1 MNSLTSRA
9 ESDLRRARSWAPM
22 LVVAAVA
29 SGGFWLG
36 ILRHT
41 SNGNLG
47 LVAREESLSFGE
59 IWETADFAWTL
70 TLENPTSEAVSIESL
85 EASCGCT
92 SPKPNQLT
100 IAPGSSA
107 EVRLKID
114 FAPRTNENPSA
125 AISDFAVHV
134 TPKFRRGE
142 AKLAGKGWSVHGRVR
157 RALRPSERSIVFGRT
172 SQLVQ
177 GGQMPSETV
186 TATALQP
193 LRRVEA
199 SCDPPL
205 LSTAV
210 ERADADGLFQ
220 IRVTPRPNLPPGLF
234 RPTVYLR
241 PVTLEGERL
250 PAIVVNVEG
259 EILAPVIAIPDRVDF
274 GRHEVGDT
282 AGALVHLESP
292 LGKSFRVD
300 RVEVDDASDEP
311 LRASDYDGRDRSLR
325 LEKRF
330 TRTGSYKAKARL
342 SLHAEEGTPFEL
354 VLPIRGYA
362 IETDVGGPSS

>member
-1 MNSLTSRA
+1 MAPHADST
-9 ESDLRRARSWAPM
+9 LRRARSLAPM

-70 TLENPTSEAVSIESL
+70 TLENPTSETVSIDSL

-107 EVRLKID
+107 DVRLKID
-114 FAPRTNENPSA
+114 FAPRTNEDPSA
-125 AISDFAVHV
+125 PISNFAVHV

-157 RALRPSERSIVFGRT
+157 RALKPSERSILFGRT
-172 SQLVQ
+172 SRLVQ
-177 GGQMPSETV
+177 GGDMPSETI
-186 TATALQP
+186 TATELQP
-193 LRRVEA
+193 LQGIEA

-205 LSTAV
+205 LAAEVLPAGTD
-210 ERADADGLFQ
+210 RLY
-220 IRVTPRPNLPPGLF
+220 RVRLTPRSDLPPGLF
-234 RPTVYLR
+234 RSTIYLR
-241 PVTLEGERL
+241 PVTLAGVRL
-250 PAIVVNVEG
+250 PAVGVKVEG
-259 EILAPVIAIPDRVDF
+259 EILAPVIAIPDRVDL
-274 GRHEVGDT
+274 GRHAVGDT
-282 AGALVHLESP
+282 AEALVRLESP

-300 RVEVDDASDEP
+300 RIEIDDATDEP
-311 LRASDYDGRDRSLR
+311 LAASENDSRHRSLR
-325 LEKRF
+325 LRKRF
-330 TRTGSYKAKARL
+330 TRAGSYNSKARL
-342 SLHAEEGTPFEL
+342 RLRTEEGSPFDL

-362 IETDVGGPSS
+362 VAHEPGGASS

>member
-1 MNSLTSRA
+1 MNSLATRA
-9 ESDLRRARSWAPM
+9 DSTLRRARSWAPM

-70 TLENPTSEAVSIESL
+70 TLENPTSETVSIESL

-100 IAPGSSA
+100 IAPRASA

-114 FAPRTNENPSA
+114 FAPRTNEDPSA
-125 AISDFAVHV
+125 PVSEFAVHV

-142 AKLAGKGWSVHGRVR
+142 AKLAGKGWSVRGRVR
-157 RALRPSERSIVFGRT
+157 RALKLSERSIVFGRT

-177 GGQMPSETV
+177 GGDMPSEII
-186 TATALQP
+186 TATAIQP
-193 LRRVEA
+193 LQSVEA

-205 LSTAV
+205 LSAEV
-210 ERADADGLFQ
+210 EQADVDGLYR
-220 IRVTPRPNLPPGLF
+220 IRVMPRPDLPAGLF

-250 PAIVVNVEG
+250 PAIAVKAEG
-259 EILAPVIAIPDRVDF
+259 EILAPVIAIPDRVDL
-274 GRHEVGDT
+274 GRHDVGD
-282 AGALVHLESP
+282 AAEAIVRLESP

-300 RVEVDDASDEP
+300 RVEVDDAADEP
-311 LRASDYDGRDRSLR
+311 LRASEFDARDLSLR
-325 LEKRF
+325 LQKRF
-330 TRTGSYKAKARL
+330 TLRGIYKAKARL
-342 SLHAEEGTPFEL
+342 SLRVEGGKPVEL
-354 VLPIRGYA
+354 VVPIRGYA
-362 IETDVGGPSS
+362 VARDPGAPSP